1 MNQKPSAIDALLQE
15 LLAAIKANVP
25 VAGGYGRSRAEP
37 SFYGGWRVMDR
48 DCAERVRKAAAALR
62 ESVNKHNRETEGMG
76 HASTFPKEALVQEL
90 LAAIEANKT
99 IEAGSGLSPYV
110 PTFDRHDREAEYQR
124 PGWELVD
131 EDSAKHVEKAAAALR
146 EALRDGV

>member
-1 MNQKPSAIDALLQE
+1 MTDQQKFSPQEALMQE
-15 LLAAIKANVP
+15 LLAAIKANTP
-25 VAGGYGRSRAEP
+25 VACGGS
-37 SFYGGWRVMDR
+37 SFTREWRVMDR
-48 DCAERVRKAAAALR
+48 DCAERVRKVATALR
-62 ESVNKHNRETEGMG
+62 QSVNKDNRETEGMG

-90 LAAIEANKT
+90 LDAIEANKT

-131 EDSAKHVEKAAAALR
+131 EASAKRVERAAEALR
-146 EALRDGV
+146 EVLRDVV